1 MTSVPLAKWFQREMG
16 LALALATT
24 CLGIGGVF
32 FLPVTQVLIDAVG
45 WRTTWVVMAVAS
57 MAHSIPLSEIF
68 LSRQPEDIGLEV
80 GGRPRVPL

>member
-45 WRTTWVVMAVAS
+45 WRTT
-57 MAHSIPLSEIF
+57 
-68 LSRQPEDIGLEV
+68 
-80 GGRPRVPL
+80 